1 MVALCDTLSFYA
13 IILRRAEENR
23 VFMRYIM
30 RIWGTTHRGKVSTMK
45 NVSLYAK
52 WLGLVFAAL
61 ILAACSGN
69 DTKEQEAAA
78 AAAAEQAAQEAAAQ
92 EAAQER
98 AQAEAAA
105 NQREAEAEAAA
116 MGTVFYFGFDSSS
129 LTDDARTQV
138 DAHIAALLGNN
149 DSIRLEGH
157 TDERGTREY
166 NLALGER
173 RANAVRDYMV
183 ANGVPSYRIETVSYG
198 EENPVAYG
206 SGESNWQQNRRVELK

>member
-1 MVALCDTLSFYA
+1 
-13 IILRRAEENR
+13 
-23 VFMRYIM
+23 MRYI
-30 RIWGTTHRGKVSTMK
+30 RRFWGYTHWGKVRTMK
-45 NVSLYAK
+45 NVTLYTK
-52 WLGLVFAAL
+52 WLGIVFAAL
-61 ILAACSGN
+61 VLAACSSN
-69 DTKEQEAAA
+69 DTKEQEAA

-92 EAAQER
+92 EAAQQQ

-105 NQREAEAEAAA
+105 SQREAEAAAA
-116 MGTVFYFGFDSSS
+116 AVGTIFYFDFDSSA
-129 LTDDARTQV
+129 LTDEARSQV

-149 DSIRLEGH
+149 DSVRLEGH

>member
-1 MVALCDTLSFYA
+1 
-13 IILRRAEENR
+13 
-23 VFMRYIM
+23 
-30 RIWGTTHRGKVSTMK
+30 MK
-45 NVSLYAK
+45 NVTLYGK

-61 ILAACSGN
+61 FLAACSSN
-69 DTKEQEAAA
+69 ETKEADAAA
-78 AAAAEQAAQEAAAQ
+78 AAAAEQAAQEAAAR
-92 EAAQER
+92 EAEQQ
-98 AQAEAAA
+98 AQAEA
-105 NQREAEAEAAA
+105 QRALEVAAA
-116 MGTVFYFGFDSSS
+116 DVGTVFYFGFDSSS
-129 LTDDARTQV
+129 LTDEARAQV

-149 DSIRLEGH
+149 DSVRLEGH

-183 ANGVPSYRIETVSYG
+183 ANGVPSYRIETISYG